1 MLEVAFRSDLRDR
14 GTLLL
19 DARRLRSLTRLTPRA
34 ISLVDGHHPQ
44 RKAIEALIEG
54 TYARVYGSRIVSHY
68 ANIMSVH
75 DESENAIAAVG
86 FRSAEDEPLYL
97 EQYLKR
103 PVEAALADAVG
114 SQVPRKR
121 IVEIGSLASVGR
133 GASVFLFVGLAAYLR
148 ERGFAYAAATAT
160 IGLQRAFEFFDFDL
174 IELATANR
182 EALMDTSASW
192 GSYYTRKPRVV
203 AGAIAPSFSRLERYL
218 PAHHNANLG
227 ELFATNAETLG
238 AAVQ

>member
-1 MLEVAFRSDLRDR
+1 MLEVAFRSDLCDR

-19 DARRLRSLTRLTPRA
+19 DTRRLRSLTRLTPRA
-34 ISLVDGHHPQ
+34 ISLIDRRHPQ
-44 RKAIEALIEG
+44 RRAIEALIEK
-54 TYARVYGSRIVSHY
+54 TYERVYGSQITSHY

-75 DESENAIAAVG
+75 DESENALAAVG

-103 PVEAALADAVG
+103 PVEVALAEAVG
-114 SQVPRKR
+114 SSVPRKR
-121 IVEIGSLASVGR
+121 VVEIGSLASVGR
-133 GASVFLFVGLAAYLR
+133 GASLFLFVGLAAYLR
-148 ERGFAYAAATAT
+148 ERGFTYAAATAT
-160 IGLQRAFEFFDFDL
+160 IALQRAFEFFDFDL
-174 IELATANR
+174 IELATADHA
-182 EALMDTSASW
+182 ALIDTSTSW

-218 PAHHNANLG
+218 PAQHNANLS

-238 AAVQ
+238 NAAQ